1 MMVQT
6 NFNRKIMTKNR
17 SANAEI
23 FFFVCSAL
31 IDTGLT
37 SKVNYLVLK
46 RRFFYLAILSTNTKS
61 INVKLKMSRFDVK
74 KGNNSGT
81 LTGFYRA
88 LW

>member
-1 MMVQT
+1 MYPKHFSWFSFEPQA
-6 NFNRKIMTKNR
+6 K
-17 SANAEI
+17 EI

-88 LW
+88 L

>member
-1 MMVQT
+1 MMRQINV
-6 NFNRKIMTKNR
+6 NKKMLTKNR
-17 SANAEI
+17 STNAEI

-37 SKVNYLVLK
+37 SKINYLVLK

-61 INVKLKMSRFDVK
+61 INLKLKMSRFDVK

-88 LW
+88 L